1 MTSDMNRDDFSEWR
15 PARVFLALL
24 VFCFMPLL
32 ALMHSPLTHAEGPQA
47 GDIYLPGSRIEYP
60 GLGLSFIL
68 PDSATGMASEQNPEF
83 ELFVR
88 VQQPD
93 GSFVHDG
100 SLRILAGKADF
111 QTVAAE
117 LDREAV
123 IENGM
128 KVIPSG
134 RATRLDNG
142 IAYNEFDI
150 EQEDELKALVMAVID
165 ENGVG
170 LMLFAVTTPEG
181 LAAYKQAMLELARS
195 VNTSRETTQAKPEAS
210 ATPAP
215 AAAAENHDRQVVGVW
230 MRRSNYRSSGI
241 YIENSN
247 KWAFSADGR
256 VAWGSGAVVAGGTDA
271 VSIRGGGDNPPDYG
285 RWSTSG
291 DILKIQWDDGSEGEW
306 SFSSFEY
313 DGARYLALTARDGSV
328 YRYRKVD

>member
-1 MTSDMNRDDFSEWR
+1 MTSDKYRDGLSDCR
-15 PARVFLALL
+15 AARIVLALL
-24 VFCFMPLL
+24 IFCFTPLL
-32 ALMHSPLTHAEGPQA
+32 ALMHSPLTLAEAPQA

-60 GLGLSFIL
+60 GLGLSFVL

-93 GSFVHDG
+93 GSFVRDA

-111 QTVAAE
+111 KTVAAE

-123 IENGM
+123 IENGL
-128 KVIPSG
+128 KVLPAG
-134 RATRLDNG
+134 KATLLDSG
-142 IAYNEFDI
+142 IAYNEFNI
-150 EQEDELKALVMAVID
+150 EHEDELKALVMAAID

-170 LMLFAVTTPEG
+170 LMLFAITTPDG
-181 LAAYKQAMLELARS
+181 LATYKQAMLGLARS
-195 VNTSRETTQAKPEAS
+195 VNTSQETTQTKPGAS

-215 AAAAENHDRQVVGVW
+215 TAAENHDRQVVGVW

-291 DILKIQWDDGSEGEW
+291 DILKIQWDDGSKGEW

-313 DGARYLALTARDGSV
+313 DGARYLALTAQDGSV

>member
-32 ALMHSPLTHAEGPQA
+32 ALMHSPLTHAEAPQA

-68 PDSATGMASEQNPEF
+68 PDSATGMASEQNPDF

-93 GSFVHDG
+93 GSFIRDA

-128 KVIPSG
+128 KVTPSG

-150 EQEDELKALVMAVID
+150 EHEDELKALVMAAFD

-181 LAAYKQAMLELARS
+181 VTAYKQAMLELARA
-195 VNTSRETTQAKPEAS
+195 VNTSRETAQAKPEPS
-210 ATPAP
+210 VAP
-215 AAAAENHDRQVVGVW
+215 ASAAAENHDRQVVGVW

-285 RWSTSG
+285 RWSTAG